1 MPAKLSPDRPPR
13 PNGISSRP
21 SLQRPRLALEGARG
35 RAYSQAFSPTP
46 LVTRP
51 LKDNRESPTAESFF
65 LHKQMTAQTPL
76 VIVLDDDERI
86 EGVLEWY
93 DHNSIKLR
101 CKRGVRVMVYKPA
114 IKYLYK
120 AQEK

>member
-1 MPAKLSPDRPPR
+1 M
-13 PNGISSRP
+13 
-21 SLQRPRLALEGARG
+21 
-35 RAYSQAFSPTP
+35 P

-93 DHNSIKLR
+93 DHKSIKLR